1 MNDSTS
7 NGMKDRSLHWLYAIL
22 HLSVPNYIRGYT
34 YLDESFCK
42 IVFSD
47 VLEAPNQTVSKI
59 NNCL

>member
-7 NGMKDRSLHWLYAIL
+7 NGIKDGSLHWLHTIS

-34 YLDESFCK
+34 YLDESFGK

-47 VLEAPNQTVSKI
+47 VLEAPNQTVS
-59 NNCL
+59 

>member
-7 NGMKDRSLHWLYAIL
+7 IGIKDGPLHWLYPIL

-34 YLDESFCK
+34 YLDESFDK

-47 VLEAPNQTVSKI
+47 VLEASNQIVSKI
-59 NNCL
+59 NNYL